1 MERVLIREYPS
12 PPPAHKII
20 PLKLLLLIKASP
32 AFKEFV
38 GWLVLRFTSLGFSVK
53 AWVRNCLLEQKQC
66 TSGYTTEKYN
76 CPPLATFS
84 CHSCSG
90 TGRVPVSPLVE
101 CANWPSLL
109 QVLCRQVGRFAKSH
123 VIPRDRILYCSF
135 PSSTL
140 NLFCSLFHEAPWVL
154 KG

>member
-76 CPPLATFS
+76 CPPLQPLAATAAQGQVESLSHPWWSVLTGPVFCRS
-84 CHSCSG
+84 CA
-90 TGRVPVSPLVE
+90 GR
-101 CANWPSLL
+101 
-109 QVLCRQVGRFAKSH
+109 
-123 VIPRDRILYCSF
+123 
-135 PSSTL
+135 
-140 NLFCSLFHEAPWVL
+140 
-154 KG
+154 